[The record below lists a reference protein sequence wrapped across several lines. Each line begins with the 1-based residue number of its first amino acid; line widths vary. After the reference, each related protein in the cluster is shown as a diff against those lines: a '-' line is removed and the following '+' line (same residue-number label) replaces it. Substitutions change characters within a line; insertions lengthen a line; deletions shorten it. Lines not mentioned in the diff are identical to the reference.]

1 MRIPF
6 VMLSGVEGRD
16 GGLIGVAGVIDM
28 AGTSREVSSDKF
40 GFDSVERDEGS
51 WDAGNVSVDGG
62 RGEDRTIG
70 AAMSG
75 RDRDWDRRRGGEA
88 LGGWV
93 TTLREGERPRCGL
106 KWK

>member
-1 MRIPF
+1 MRILF
-6 VMLSGVEGRD
+6 VVLSGVEGRD
-16 GGLIGVAGVIDM
+16 GGLIGVAGVTDM
-28 AGTSREVSSDKF
+28 AGTSREVSSDKLGF
-40 GFDSVERDEGS
+40 GSVEFDERS
-51 WDAGNVSVDGG
+51 WDVGNVCVDGG

-70 AAMSG
+70 AAMSV

>member
-1 MRIPF
+1 MSIPF
-6 VMLSGVEGRD
+6 AVLSGVEGRD

-40 GFDSVERDEGS
+40 GLGSVGLAEGS
-51 WDAGNVSVDGG
+51 CDAGKVSVGRG

-70 AAMSG
+70 AAMSV
-75 RDRDWDRRRGGEA
+75 RDREWDRRRGGEA
-88 LGGWV
+88 LGGWAAA
-93 TTLREGERPRCGL
+93 LREGERPRCGL

>member
-6 VMLSGVEGRD
+6 GVFSGVEGRD

-40 GFDSVERDEGS
+40 GFGLVGLRDGS
-51 WDAGNVSVDGG
+51 SDLENVSVDRG

-70 AAMSG
+70 AMSV
-75 RDRDWDRRRGGEA
+75 RERDWDRRRGGEA
-88 LGGWV
+88 KGGWV

-106 KWK
+106 KGK